1 MLPNKRHISFLFF
14 LSFFGKCIA
23 KKVGKKVV
31 GYLPS
36 LGRRH
41 QEATPLWG
49 SFAVHRGALIL
60 LCVIALLLTIGRK
73 ENQKPRSDYS

>member
-23 KKVGKKVV
+23 KVGKKVV

-36 LGRRH
+36 LGRSH
-41 QEATPLWG
+41 QEATRVWG

>member
-1 MLPNKRHISFLFF
+1 M
-14 LSFFGKCIA
+14 
-23 KKVGKKVV
+23 GKKVV

-36 LGRRH
+36 LGRSH
-41 QEATPLWG
+41 QEATRVWG

>member
-1 MLPNKRHISFLFF
+1 M
-14 LSFFGKCIA
+14 
-23 KKVGKKVV
+23 GKKVV

-36 LGRRH
+36 LGGGH

-49 SFAVHRGALIL
+49 SVVVSRGALIL
-60 LCVIALLLTIGRK
+60 LCVIALLLTVGRK

>member
-1 MLPNKRHISFLFF
+1 M
-14 LSFFGKCIA
+14 
-23 KKVGKKVV
+23 GKKVV

-36 LGRRH
+36 LGRSH

-60 LCVIALLLTIGRK
+60 LCVTALSLTVVRK
-73 ENQKPRSDYS
+73 ENQKPRLGYS

>member
-23 KKVGKKVV
+23 KVGKKVV

-36 LGRRH
+36 LGRSH
-41 QEATPLWG
+41 QEATRLWG